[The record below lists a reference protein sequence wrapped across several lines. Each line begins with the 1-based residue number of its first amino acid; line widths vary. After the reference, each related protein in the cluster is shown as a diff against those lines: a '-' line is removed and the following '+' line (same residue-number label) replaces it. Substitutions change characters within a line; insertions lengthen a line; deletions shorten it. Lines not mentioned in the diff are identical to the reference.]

1 MEAQQN
7 WLRLER
13 MRAEVAGMRQT
24 MDWLIQY
31 VAARD
36 GAAIVRGVAMDYG
49 TMTAVAF
56 GVVTLVLLAWL
67 VLQRRPG
74 SVDEAQAALAQ
85 AADLARV
92 AVAAAEQLYRTGKL
106 PDNDAKLD
114 YALGLLE
121 AQFPALE
128 SEQLVATIGLPS
140 ELAGSGLCRAMP
152 HDERRDWPA
161 MRAGAAGSLVAAA
174 WRCCAGFRMSCACCS
189 CAGWIANDF
198 A

>member
-1 MEAQQN
+1 
-7 WLRLER
+7 
-13 MRAEVAGMRQT
+13 
-24 MDWLIQY
+24 
-31 VAARD
+31 
-36 GAAIVRGVAMDYG
+36 MDYG

-128 SEQLVATIGLPS
+128 SEQLVATIEAAVYWLKRVVP
-140 ELAGSGLCRAMP
+140 
-152 HDERRDWPA
+152 RD
-161 MRAGAAGSLVAAA
+161 AAE
-174 WRCCAGFRMSCACCS
+174 
-189 CAGWIANDF
+189 
-198 A
+198 

>member
-1 MEAQQN
+1 M
-7 WLRLER
+7 LR
-13 MRAEVAGMRQT
+13 RATAPLLCEESSNG
-24 MDWLIQY
+24 L
-31 VAARD
+31 RD
-36 GAAIVRGVAMDYG
+36 YDGGGVR
-49 TMTAVAF
+49 
-56 GVVTLVLLAWL
+56 VVTLVLLAWL

-128 SEQLVATIGLPS
+128 SEQLVATIEAAVYWLS
-140 ELAGSGLCRAMP
+140 AWYRAMP
-152 HDERRDWPA
+152 HDDHRQLVDGMSERSPIPDRPETEQ
-161 MRAGAAGSLVAAA
+161 
-174 WRCCAGFRMSCACCS
+174 
-189 CAGWIANDF
+189 
-198 A
+198 